1 MEFFGGLGFI
11 YSRVSF
17 NEKDLPF
24 EISKKLI
31 IRQATKSEAD
41 NFIDH
46 VIKTYGTYGSI
57 ALGRAR
63 DFDRIKSSGEEPKK
77 FWLVEFKGNNHELC
91 ALENVSVLT
100 KPKLLLGDTALFHE
114 NKKAEGKYGYIF
126 GGHRNENIMAE
137 LSRNNE
143 GRIEKNELNQLK
155 LFHAELKKS
164 PDLER
169 YLRMYISS
177 QRLSAC
183 SDLLTLSLFS
193 IIESLVVHKPTHIE
207 NLDSITSQVKNK
219 INLLSKMFDNKLDYN
234 SYFHS
239 VKPDK
244 AWSKMYGLRSN
255 IAHGENYDF
264 SGKDSCLKSIENV
277 NQFLD
282 EVVRQLLRLTFKNM
296 ELIKDLQA
304 C

>member
-1 MEFFGGLGFI
+1 MDFFGGLGFI

-24 EISKKLI
+24 EISENLI
-31 IRQATKSEAD
+31 IRQATQNEAD
-41 NFIDH
+41 DFIDH
-46 VIKTYGTYGSI
+46 VIKTYGSY
-57 ALGRAR
+57 ACFVLGQPEG
-63 DFDRIKSSGEEPKK
+63 FDRIKSSDEEPKK
-77 FWLVEFKGNNHELC
+77 FWLVEFKGDNHELC

-100 KPKLLLGDTALFHE
+100 KPKLLLGDTAIFGD
-114 NKKAEGKYGYIF
+114 NKGAEGKYSYIF

-137 LSRNNE
+137 LSRNDD
-143 GRIEKNELNQLK
+143 GVIEKGELEQLK
-155 LFHAELKKS
+155 HYHAELKGS

-169 YLRMYISS
+169 YLRVYISS
-177 QRLSAC
+177 QCLSTYSA
-183 SDLLTLSLFS
+183 LLTLSLFS
-193 IIESLVVHKPTHIE
+193 IVESLVVHKPTHIE

-219 INLLSKMFDNKLDYN
+219 INLLSKMFDHKLDYN
-234 SYFHS
+234 SYFGS
-239 VKPDK
+239 TNPDK

-264 SGKDSCLKSIENV
+264 STNLSCLKSIENV
-277 NQFLD
+277 NKFLD

-296 ELIKDLQA
+296 ALIRDIKA